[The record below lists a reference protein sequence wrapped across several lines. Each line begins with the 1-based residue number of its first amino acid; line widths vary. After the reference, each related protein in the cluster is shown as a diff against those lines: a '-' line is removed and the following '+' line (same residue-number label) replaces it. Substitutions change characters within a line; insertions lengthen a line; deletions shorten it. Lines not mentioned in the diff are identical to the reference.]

1 MIEWYSGCFERA
13 WLVARQPHESKLVIS
28 GGRTMLTRNDLA
40 KQPEMVFTKDLPW
53 FPAVVAHC
61 GALWRGFTHAKTHK
75 EVLRFLLRFPPIA
88 EFVFSDRSFS
98 FKYLTQN
105 YLVRGF
111 TVRQRAACFLYHYNR
126 LHEALPDSL
135 LRRTFQEDIPIL
147 EIPEGANRFLLTLG
161 LSRPSYKEGELS
173 LHLRVDG
180 NIVFVLSFTIVPGWV
195 VNSQASEILLI
206 TRLQGVKGA
215 YSHISDATKTLHD
228 VAPDALLF
236 AALQGVANAFGIVE
250 IVAVSATRQS
260 YYSRRAAA
268 VFEEAYDDF
277 FIGLGI
283 LKDAAGFF
291 RISIPYQEK
300 PLTCIKHGHKL
311 RTKEKRAFKQQIQS
325 ACEGFFMKNAPDA
338 ARGLFIELPKG
349 LAPFINPMPAS
360 RP

>member
-1 MIEWYSGCFERA
+1 MT
-13 WLVARQPHESKLVIS
+13 LL
-28 GGRTMLTRNDLA
+28 TMTELA
-40 KQPEMVFTKDLPW
+40 GQPEIASPVGLPW
-53 FPAVVAHC
+53 FPAIMAHC
-61 GALWRGFTHAKTHK
+61 GALWRGFTHAKTHR
-75 EVLRFLLRFPPIA
+75 EVLRFLLRIPAIT

-111 TVRQRAACFLYHYNR
+111 TVDQRASCFLYHYHR
-126 LHEALPDSL
+126 LHQALPDSF
-135 LRRTFQEDIPIL
+135 LRRTFHEDIPIL
-147 EIPEGANRFLLTLG
+147 EIPEGANRFVLTLG

-268 VFEEAYDDF
+268 VFEEAYDEF
-277 FIGLGI
+277 FAGLGI

-291 RISIPYQEK
+291 HIPLPFQEK
-300 PLTCIKHGHKL
+300 PLSIIKHGHKL
-311 RTKEKRAFKQQIQS
+311 RTKEKRTFKQQIQS
-325 ACEGFFMKNAPDA
+325 ACADFFAETAPA
-338 ARGLFIELPKG
+338 ASHQPSIQLPNGLVPLIHSL
-349 LAPFINPMPAS
+349 PAS
-360 RP
+360 RA